1 MSITN
6 RTLAQAI
13 DESALFA
20 VLDSATGTFTGATVV
35 IGTEFMVQTGPTAG
49 TQIPIRRGQSGT
61 AALAHAATV
70 GVQVGLSTDFT
81 SNPVLATVFHDASLA
96 GDGSAGDPLSVVG
109 GTATV
114 VVDVAGALDGDGS
127 GGDPLAVRVDGTTI
141 QVNGSNN
148 LEVIGGGGTVH
159 VATTGALDGDGSIGD
174 PLTVLVDGVTI
185 DVNGSNQLEVIGG
198 ATGDTL
204 NVLTADPVSPV
215 NDTAWIS
222 RTGTTA
228 GSAVTLKCRIAGTTY
243 EIAGITL
250 S

>member
-61 AALAHAATV
+61 AALAHAISDA
-70 GVQVGLSTDFT
+70 VQVGLSTDFT
-81 SNPVLATVFHDASLA
+81 SNPVLATVFHDTSLT

-109 GTATV
+109 GAGTV
-114 VVDVAGALDGDGS
+114 HVDAAGALDGDGS
-127 GGDPLAVRVDGTTI
+127 LLTPLAVITDDITI
-141 QVNGSNN
+141 Q
-148 LEVIGGGGTVH
+148 
-159 VATTGALDGDGSIGD
+159 
-174 PLTVLVDGVTI
+174 
-185 DVNGSNQLEVIGG
+185 VNGSNQLEVIGSAG
-198 ATGDTL
+198 ASSLT
-204 NVLTADPVSPV
+204 VLTADPVSPT
-215 NDTAWIS
+215 NDTAWIVRS
-222 RTGTTA
+222 GTSP
-228 GSAVTLKCRIAGTTY
+228 GDSVTLKVRIAGATY
-243 EIAGITL
+243 ELAGITL